1 MRKADKLSGRL
12 DLKVGVENNNENWKW
27 IKKTREK
34 YEEVVKV
41 VKEIKKVGVKI
52 LREDEW
58 EIERDLIL
66 KEEKIYVPK
75 NEKLKLEVI

>member
-1 MRKADKLSGRL
+1 MLGIWMRKADKLSGRL

-41 VKEIKKVGVKI
+41 VK
-52 LREDEW
+52 
-58 EIERDLIL
+58 
-66 KEEKIYVPK
+66 
-75 NEKLKLEVI
+75 